1 MDFALISLNQ
11 KTKRIEVHELPATAV
26 MEPRATDPAERMWDP
41 QVTIRFAHGATAFA
55 HGATAV
61 DTDPGHALMEVLGLY
76 AEDGD
81 TPRWRRLAT
90 GMPAP
95 ERDQTLTAQPHP
107 ADPVIDAL

>member
-1 MDFALISLNQ
+1 MNFALISHDPASG
-11 KTKRIEVHELPATAV
+11 RITVHELPTIAV
-26 MEPRATDPAERMWDP
+26 IEPCVDDRGQRMWNTE
-41 QVTIRFAHGATAFA
+41 VTIRFA

-61 DTDPGHALMEVLGLY
+61 DTDPGHAIMEVLGLY

-107 ADPVIDAL
+107 ADPTTDTL

>member
-1 MDFALISLNQ
+1 MNFALISHDPASG
-11 KTKRIEVHELPATAV
+11 RITVHELPTIAV
-26 MEPRATDPAERMWDP
+26 IEPCVDDRGQRMWNTE
-41 QVTIRFAHGATAFA
+41 VTIRLSNGATM
-55 HGATAV
+55 V
-61 DTDPGHALMEVLGLY
+61 DTDPGHALMEALGLY

-107 ADPVIDAL
+107 ADPTTDTL